1 MALLPRR
8 LARGVTLGV
17 VGVLVGCS
25 AIPGL
30 APQAP
35 RTTVTVISVVPQA
48 PATETQVQVQ
58 TQQGGQTRTQA
69 SGTGTTEAPA
79 ATSAPSSS
87 MSRYSNPR
95 YRFACSY
102 PRGWSTAESDNGDG
116 VTATSPG
123 GRSQVLCFGS
133 SIADG
138 DWEGELDSRRSSF
151 ASDGWNVTSSKRTRL
166 WQAVSGTQ
174 GDQIRYGRYDVN
186 GPPVIG
192 IEWTYPASQ
201 KARFDG
207 LVTRAV
213 RDLDITDS
221 GG

>member
-8 LARGVTLGV
+8 LARGVTLGA

-48 PATETQVQVQ
+48 PATET
-58 TQQGGQTRTQA
+58 R
-69 SGTGTTEAPA
+69 
-79 ATSAPSSS
+79 SS
-87 MSRYSNPR
+87 
-95 YRFACSY
+95 
-102 PRGWSTAESDNGDG
+102 
-116 VTATSPG
+116 V
-123 GRSQVLCFGS
+123 V
-133 SIADG
+133 G

-174 GDQIRYGRYDVN
+174 GDQIRYGRYEVN

>member
-48 PATETQVQVQ
+48 PATEI
-58 TQQGGQTRTQA
+58 R
-69 SGTGTTEAPA
+69 
-79 ATSAPSSS
+79 SS
-87 MSRYSNPR
+87 
-95 YRFACSY
+95 
-102 PRGWSTAESDNGDG
+102 
-116 VTATSPG
+116 V
-123 GRSQVLCFGS
+123 V
-133 SIADG
+133 G
-138 DWEGELDSRRSSF
+138 DWEGELDSRRSTF
-151 ASDGWNVTSSKRTRL
+151 ASNGWNVTYSKRTRL
-166 WQAVSGTQ
+166 WQAVSGTK
-174 GDQIRYGRYDVN
+174 GDQIRYGRYEVN
-186 GPPVIG
+186 GPRVIG